1 MSGIEEVSGDGG
13 VRDDPGLA
21 PFEGGGRAILWGL
34 VIGVIGLGL
43 VIIGATID
51 PRQAAF
57 SYLMAFIFWHTIAF
71 GALVHLMIQ
80 HAINAS
86 WAIVLRRVGEGVAT
100 TFPILLILALPLT
113 IGLDLI
119 FPWTEP
125 VGALPDHPD
134 LRARIVHRGAY
145 LNTTFFYLRAGAY
158 FAVWILIAWLLQRWT
173 LRQFE
178 MDGGPGGPRG
188 RSLAQ
193 AQRVLSALTLPLM
206 AFVITFAAIDWVM
219 SLEPEWSSTI
229 LGVYYYAGSA
239 LAFTAVL
246 TLLSLAVQR
255 AGYLEGVVTLSHYH
269 ALGKLMLVFVSLW
282 GYFAFVQLLLI
293 WLADIPREVEWFVVR
308 TAGSWKVGAWILV
321 LGHFGLSFFALLSWR
336 AKRHRTSLAI
346 ISIWIITMHFID
358 IYWLIMPALY
368 PGGARP
374 HWLDLTSLLGI
385 GGLLL
390 AYGVWRFRGRPV
402 APVGD
407 PRYERSLTFYTT

>member
-1 MSGIEEVSGDGG
+1 MGSCQRTSPSSIG
-13 VRDDPGLA
+13 RR
-21 PFEGGGRAILWGL
+21 GGRSSHMSRHSNSAGAPRSRHYQSRSGPRSTTNSGEDQNEWDRGSIRGWWGERRPGTRTLRGWGKGYPLGL

-145 LNTTFFYLRAGAY
+145 LNTTLFYLRAGAY

-246 TLLSLAVQR
+246 TLLSLAVQ
-255 AGYLEGVVTLSHYH
+255 
-269 ALGKLMLVFVSLW
+269 
-282 GYFAFVQLLLI
+282 
-293 WLADIPREVEWFVVR
+293 
-308 TAGSWKVGAWILV
+308 
-321 LGHFGLSFFALLSWR
+321 
-336 AKRHRTSLAI
+336 
-346 ISIWIITMHFID
+346 
-358 IYWLIMPALY
+358 
-368 PGGARP
+368 
-374 HWLDLTSLLGI
+374 
-385 GGLLL
+385 
-390 AYGVWRFRGRPV
+390 
-402 APVGD
+402 
-407 PRYERSLTFYTT
+407 